1 MRATATTLP
10 RIEVAAAYEAIAALE
25 NAARNVNKAL
35 LLCAAPFIGLAFI
48 VTFPIVGLALLAWM
62 AARAFAARWKRLARV
77 LRNVALFFAAPFIG
91 LAYAVALPFV
101 GMVMLV
107 QAALRARGARHD

>member
-25 NAARNVNKAL
+25 NAARNANKLL
-35 LLCAAPFIGLAFI
+35 LLCAAPFVGLAFV

-62 AARAFAARWKRLARV
+62 AARAFAARWKRLARAM
-77 LRNVALFFAAPFIG
+77 RNVALFFAAPFIG
-91 LAYAVALPFV
+91 LAYAVAIPFV
-101 GMVMLV
+101 GAGMLV
-107 QAALRARGARHD
+107 YAAARAAKGRA